1 MLRVVQRTRLIV
13 LMSCFCQDQTCG
25 CGLITMLWL
34 TILIKTLLRVTRM
47 QCNTLITD
55 LLSLEPELES
65 LLAGRNTQGRLWCLL
80 FLSPDVASDLHK
92 TVVQPYLELLS
103 CETYGPRPL
112 VQASPA
118 LGFDKTALRSID
130 RFLAS
135 LSGSYSCYFHGNF
148 STIMYDYI
156 PSTFAIIMYFDVV
169 DVVHFRSV
177 LLQDGIYIHR

>member
-1 MLRVVQRTRLIV
+1 M
-13 LMSCFCQDQTCG
+13 DHG
-25 CGLITMLWL
+25 
-34 TILIKTLLRVTRM
+34 
-47 QCNTLITD
+47 
-55 LLSLEPELES
+55 LLSRP
-65 LLAGRNTQGRLWCLL
+65 
-80 FLSPDVASDLHK
+80 
-92 TVVQPYLELLS
+92 VQPLDLTKQL
-103 CETYGPRPL
+103 
-112 VQASPA
+112 
-118 LGFDKTALRSID
+118 ALRSID